1 MVQISLEA
9 PGKNALSR
17 ALIDKTLAQVEA
29 GKGEPLLLT
38 GAGDAFCAGL
48 NLKEI
53 ASFDARALRSYLE
66 AFDRL
71 VAALYGYPG
80 PTAAALNGHA
90 IAGGCVLA
98 LCCDERICT
107 SGKARIGLNEVSLG
121 ARFPPVTMAM
131 IRERLSPQ
139 HLDAVVLGAAL
150 FDGAE
155 ALRLG
160 LVHALSADP
169 VASARA
175 ALEHLAANA
184 PHAYAA
190 AKRDLRARTLQ
201 LVPTHGDWDDI
212 VAVWTSA
219 ETRRRMQAVLAR

>member
-1 MVQISLEA
+1 MLQISLEA

-71 VAALYGYPG
+71 VVALYGYPG
-80 PTAAALNGHA
+80 PTAAAINGHA

-107 SGKARIGLNEVSLG
+107 SGKARIGLNEVSIG

-131 IRERLSPQ
+131 VRERLSPQ
-139 HLDAVVLGAAL
+139 HLDAVVLGA
-150 FDGAE
+150 
-155 ALRLG
+155 
-160 LVHALSADP
+160 
-169 VASARA
+169 
-175 ALEHLAANA
+175 
-184 PHAYAA
+184 
-190 AKRDLRARTLQ
+190 
-201 LVPTHGDWDDI
+201 
-212 VAVWTSA
+212 
-219 ETRRRMQAVLAR
+219 